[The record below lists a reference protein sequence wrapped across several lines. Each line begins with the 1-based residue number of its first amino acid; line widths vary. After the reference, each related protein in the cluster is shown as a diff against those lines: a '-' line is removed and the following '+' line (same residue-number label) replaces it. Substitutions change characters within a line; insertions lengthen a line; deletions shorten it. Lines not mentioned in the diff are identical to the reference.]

1 MSTRQEDDEVC
12 GEGHAGVCAL
22 PRGPRTGVVPCCD
35 GLGAWRCERPPD
47 ELALTR
53 SHNPASSGRT

>member
-1 MSTRQEDDEVC
+1 MAKKFHPELVKPEWV
-12 GEGHAGVCAL
+12 
-22 PRGPRTGVVPCCD
+22 TGVVPCCD